1 MMLTTE
7 ATPQPETVQNDALN
21 LPVCDEFPVSLELN
35 GERVV
40 TLLCTPCD
48 LTELAVGWLYCEGLI
63 EGVDELLAVG
73 ACDELS
79 RVRVFAEGQ
88 RPLVQSE
95 WRRVI
100 TSGCGSGHAID
111 PNELATLPAVASELR
126 FPLPRLEEL
135 MRAVAL
141 GGPIKRAVGGVHSAA
156 LIDESGILAHYEDV
170 GRHNAVDKCI
180 GRALLTGIDLGQVVL
195 CATGRV
201 SSEMAFKASRCG
213 IPIIASLNSTTGLAV
228 ELARHVGVTIV
239 AKAIGRKRLVY
250 TRPDRIVGESKYE
263 AGDGAARDTV
273 PIAE

>member
-1 MMLTTE
+1 MTLMEPLSTPSIALTAPDE
-7 ATPQPETVQNDALN
+7 LA
-21 LPVCDEFPVSLELN
+21 VCDEYPVSLDLN
-35 GERVV
+35 DQRVV
-40 TLLCTPCD
+40 TLLCTPRD
-48 LTELAVGWLYCEGLI
+48 LGELAVGWLYCEGLI
-63 EGVDELLAVG
+63 EGVDELAAVG

-79 RVRVFAEGQ
+79 RVHIFTDTT

-111 PNELATLPAVASELR
+111 PEELSTLPRVTSDFS
-126 FPLPRLEEL
+126 FPLPRLEAL
-135 MRAVAL
+135 MREIAL

-156 LIDESGILAHYEDV
+156 LIDEGGILAHYEDV

-180 GRALLTGIDLGQVVL
+180 GRALLTGLDLNRVVL

-213 IPIIASLNSTTGLAV
+213 IPIIASLNSTTSLAV

-239 AKAIGRKRLVY
+239 AKAIGRKRLIY
-250 TRPDRIVGESKYE
+250 TRPDRII
-263 AGDGAARDTV
+263 GASRNDR
-273 PIAE
+273 AED

>member
-1 MMLTTE
+1 MITTE
-7 ATPQPETVQNDALN
+7 STEALRVTQPEPHT

-35 GERVV
+35 DERVV

-63 EGVDELLAVG
+63 DGVEELLAVG

-79 RVRVFAEGQ
+79 RVRIFAESQ

-111 PNELATLPAVASELR
+111 PNELATLPAVTSDLR

-250 TRPDRIVGESKYE
+250 TRPDRITGESKYDE
-263 AGDGAARDTV
+263 QESARAGSVTDD
-273 PIAE
+273 

>member
-1 MMLTTE
+1 MTDL
-7 ATPQPETVQNDALN
+7 QI
-21 LPVCDEFPVSLELN
+21 LPVCDEFPVGLELN
-35 GERVV
+35 DERVV

-63 EGVDELLAVG
+63 EGIDELMAVG

-111 PNELATLPAVASELR
+111 PAELATLPAVASNLR

-135 MRAVAL
+135 MRAVAV

-180 GRALLTGIDLGQVVL
+180 GRALLTGLDLGQVVL

-250 TRPDRIVGESKYE
+250 TRPDRIFGESKYDASDVAPE
-263 AGDGAARDTV
+263 DTM
-273 PIAE
+273 PITEGNR

>member
-1 MMLTTE
+1 MTLPSAE
-7 ATPQPETVQNDALN
+7 APAIPL
-21 LPVCDEFPVSLELN
+21 VCDEFPVQLELN
-35 GERVV
+35 GAPVV
-40 TLLCTPCD
+40 TLLCTPRD

-63 EGVDELLAVG
+63 ERADDLLAVG
-73 ACDELS
+73 ACDQLS
-79 RVRVFAEGQ
+79 RMRVFAEGD

-111 PNELATLPAVASELR
+111 PAELAALPPVASDLT

-135 MRAVAL
+135 LREVAL

-156 LIDESGILAHYEDV
+156 LIDAGGILAHYEDV

-180 GRALLTGIDLGQVVL
+180 GRALLAGIDLGRVVL

-213 IPIIASLNSTTGLAV
+213 IPIVASLNSTTSLAV
-228 ELARHVGVTIV
+228 TLAEHAGVTIV
-239 AKAIGRKRLVY
+239 AKAIGRKQTIY
-250 TRPDRIVGESKYE
+250 THPHRITRQE
-263 AGDGAARDTV
+263 AGRFAA
-273 PIAE
+273 AG

>member
-1 MMLTTE
+1 MTATETT
-7 ATPQPETVQNDALN
+7 TILPEGTD
-21 LPVCDEFPVSLELN
+21 LPVCDEFPVQLELN
-35 GERVV
+35 SERVV
-40 TLLCTPCD
+40 TLLCTPSA

-63 EGVDELLAVG
+63 DGADEVLAVG
-73 ACDELS
+73 GCDQLS
-79 RVRVFAEGQ
+79 RMRVFTDGQ
-88 RPLVQSE
+88 HPLVQSE

-111 PNELATLPAVASELR
+111 PQELATLPAVTSDLR

-135 MRAVAL
+135 MREIAL
-141 GGPIKRAVGGVHSAA
+141 GGPIKRAIGGVHSAA
-156 LIDESGILAHYEDV
+156 LIDEGGILAHYEDV

-180 GRALLTGIDLGQVVL
+180 GRALLTGLDLGRVVL

-213 IPIIASLNSTTGLAV
+213 IPIIASLNSTTSLAV

-250 TRPDRIVGESKYE
+250 TRPDRIVGEL
-263 AGDGAARDTV
+263 
-273 PIAE
+273 

>member
-1 MMLTTE
+1 MTITEPQEAVAAPE
-7 ATPQPETVQNDALN
+7 ATE
-21 LPVCDEFPVSLELN
+21 LPVCDEFPVQLELN

-40 TLLCTPCD
+40 TLLCTPSG

-63 EGVDELLAVG
+63 EGTDEILAVG

-79 RVRVFAEGQ
+79 RMRVFTEGA

-111 PNELATLPAVASELR
+111 PGELATLPPVASDYT

-135 MRAVAL
+135 MREVAL
-141 GGPIKRAVGGVHSAA
+141 GGPIKRAIGGVHSAA
-156 LIDESGILAHYEDV
+156 LIDEGGILAHYEDV

-180 GRALLTGIDLGQVVL
+180 GRALLTGLHLSHTVL

-213 IPIIASLNSTTGLAV
+213 IPIVASLNSTTSLAV
-228 ELARHVGVTIV
+228 QLAGHVGVTIV

-250 TRPDRIVGESKYE
+250 THPERITDLDGGKF
-263 AGDGAARDTV
+263 AGDERRATGD
-273 PIAE
+273 E

>member
-1 MMLTTE
+1 MTTVE
-7 ATPQPETVQNDALN
+7 RPIGIGAADDAL
-21 LPVCDEFPVSLELN
+21 VACDEFPVGLELN
-35 GERVV
+35 DERVV
-40 TLLCTPCD
+40 TLLCTPAN

-63 EGVDELLAVG
+63 DGVDELLAVG

-79 RVRVFAEGQ
+79 RMRVFSEAR

-111 PNELATLPAVASELR
+111 PQELAGLPAVTSDLR

-135 MRAVAL
+135 MREIAL
-141 GGPIKRAVGGVHSAA
+141 GGPIKRAIGGVHSAA
-156 LIDESGILAHYEDV
+156 LIDEGGILAHYEDV

-180 GRALLTGIDLGQVVL
+180 GRALLLGLDLGQVVL

-213 IPIIASLNSTTGLAV
+213 IPIIASLNSTTSLAV
-228 ELARHVGVTIV
+228 ELAAHVGVTIV

-250 TRPDRIVGESKYE
+250 THPQRIIDAD
-263 AGDGAARDTV
+263 AGKFGPAAR
-273 PIAE
+273 P

>member
-1 MMLTTE
+1 MTIMAAAR
-7 ATPQPETVQNDALN
+7 ATSDA
-21 LPVCDEFPVSLELN
+21 PVPLLACDEFPVVLELN
-35 GERVV
+35 DQRVV
-40 TLLCTPCD
+40 TLLCTPSS

-63 EGVDELLAVG
+63 DGVDELLAVG
-73 ACDELS
+73 ACDQLS
-79 RVRVFAEGQ
+79 RMRVFAEGV

-111 PNELATLPAVASELR
+111 PQELATLPAVTSDLR
-126 FPLPRLEEL
+126 FPLARLEEL
-135 MRAVAL
+135 MREIAL
-141 GGPIKRAVGGVHSAA
+141 GGPIKRAIGGVHSAA

-180 GRALLTGIDLGQVVL
+180 GRALLTGLDLGRVVL

-213 IPIIASLNSTTGLAV
+213 IPIIASLNSTTSLAV
-228 ELARHVGVTIV
+228 ELAGHVGVTIV

-250 TRPDRIVGESKYE
+250 THPERITGMDEGKFATPV
-263 AGDGAARDTV
+263 
-273 PIAE
+273 

>member
-1 MMLTTE
+1 MVE
-7 ATPQPETVQNDALN
+7 DNPAA
-21 LPVCDEFPVSLELN
+21 LPVCDEFPVQLDLN

-40 TLLCTPCD
+40 TLLCTPD
-48 LTELAVGWLYCEGLI
+48 NLTELAVGWLYCEGLI
-63 EGVDELLAVG
+63 DGVDEILAVG

-79 RVRVFAEGQ
+79 RMRVFTDAA

-111 PNELATLPAVASELR
+111 PRELATLPPVTSAYT

-135 MRAVAL
+135 MREVAL
-141 GGPIKRAVGGVHSAA
+141 GGPIKRAIGGVHSAA
-156 LIDESGILAHYEDV
+156 LIDEGGILAHYEDV

-180 GRALLTGIDLGQVVL
+180 GRALLAGLDLSRVVL

-213 IPIIASLNSTTGLAV
+213 IPIIASLNSTTSLAV
-228 ELARHVGVTIV
+228 QLADHVGVTIV

-250 TRPDRIVGESKYE
+250 THPARITLMNEGKF
-263 AGDGAARDTV
+263 ADQ
-273 PIAE
+273 

>member
-1 MMLTTE
+1 MTLTE
-7 ATPQPETVQNDALN
+7 PAHTPTTPTFAPAE
-21 LPVCDEFPVSLELN
+21 LPVCDEYPVSLDLN
-35 GERVV
+35 SQRVV
-40 TLLCTPCD
+40 TLLCTPRD
-48 LTELAVGWLYCEGLI
+48 LSELAVGWLYCEGLI
-63 EGVDELLAVG
+63 DDVEELTAVG

-79 RVRVFAEGQ
+79 RVQIFTDTT

-111 PNELATLPAVASELR
+111 PQELSTLPRVTSTFS

-135 MRAVAL
+135 MREVAF

-180 GRALLTGIDLGQVVL
+180 GRALLTGLDLGQVVL

-213 IPIIASLNSTTGLAV
+213 IPIIASLNSTTSLAV
-228 ELARHVGVTIV
+228 ELARYVGVTIV
-239 AKAIGRKRLVY
+239 AKAIGRKRLIY
-250 TRPDRIVGESKYE
+250 TRPDRITE
-263 AGDGAARDTV
+263 ASHDDRAAD
-273 PIAE
+273 

>member
-1 MMLTTE
+1 MGVATTPP
-7 ATPQPETVQNDALN
+7 AAFSPRPSDP
-21 LPVCDEFPVSLELN
+21 PVCDEFPVQLELN

-40 TLLCTPCD
+40 TLLCTPSA

-63 EGVDELLAVG
+63 EDVEEIAAVG
-73 ACDELS
+73 ACDELNRIS
-79 RVRVFAEGQ
+79 VFSDAE

-111 PNELATLPAVASELR
+111 PAELATLPPVAGDFT

-135 MRAVAL
+135 MRDVAL
-141 GGPIKRAVGGVHSAA
+141 GGPIKRAIGGVHSAA
-156 LIDESGILAHYEDV
+156 LVDEGGILAHYEDV

-180 GRALLTGIDLGQVVL
+180 GRALLTGIDLGRTVL

-213 IPIIASLNSTTGLAV
+213 IPIVASLNSTTSLAV

-250 TRPDRIVGESKYE
+250 SRPDRITQLD
-263 AGDGAARDTV
+263 AGKFAA
-273 PIAE
+273 AER

>member
-1 MMLTTE
+1 MAVSRKAILAMTATETT
-7 ATPQPETVQNDALN
+7 TILPDDAA
-21 LPVCDEFPVSLELN
+21 LPVCDEFPVQLELN
-35 GERVV
+35 NQRVV
-40 TLLCTPCD
+40 TLLCTPSA

-63 EGVDELLAVG
+63 DGVDEILAVG
-73 ACDELS
+73 GCDQLS
-79 RVRVFAEGQ
+79 RMRVFTEGR

-111 PNELATLPAVASELR
+111 PQELATLPAVTSDLR

-135 MRAVAL
+135 MREIAL
-141 GGPIKRAVGGVHSAA
+141 GGPIKRAIGGVHSAA
-156 LIDESGILAHYEDV
+156 LIDAGGILAHYEDV

-180 GRALLTGIDLGQVVL
+180 GRALLTGIDLGRVVL

-213 IPIIASLNSTTGLAV
+213 IPIIASLNSTTSLAV

-250 TRPDRIVGESKYE
+250 TRPDRIVGEL
-263 AGDGAARDTV
+263 
-273 PIAE
+273 

>member
-1 MMLTTE
+1 MTVTEPLTTPTLVAGE
-7 ATPQPETVQNDALN
+7 PGE
-21 LPVCDEFPVSLELN
+21 LPVCDEYPVSLELN
-35 GERVV
+35 DQRVV
-40 TLLCTPCD
+40 TLLCTPRD
-48 LTELAVGWLYCEGLI
+48 LSELAVGWLYCEGLI
-63 EGVDELLAVG
+63 ESVDELAAVG
-73 ACDELS
+73 ACDQLS
-79 RVRVFAEGQ
+79 RVRIFTDTT

-111 PNELATLPAVASELR
+111 PDELSTLPRVMGDFS
-126 FPLPRLEEL
+126 FPLPRLETL
-135 MRAVAL
+135 MREVAL

-180 GRALLTGIDLGQVVL
+180 GRALLTGLDLGNVVL

-213 IPIIASLNSTTGLAV
+213 IPIIASLNSTTSLAV

-239 AKAIGRKRLVY
+239 AKAIGRKRLIY
-250 TRPDRIVGESKYE
+250 TRSDRIT
-263 AGDGAARDTV
+263 GASSEDR
-273 PIAE
+273 AEG

>member
-1 MMLTTE
+1 MTATE
-7 ATPQPETVQNDALN
+7 ERTVHSALAD
-21 LPVCDEFPVSLELN
+21 LPVCDEFPVQLELN

-40 TLLCTPCD
+40 TLLCTPSG
-48 LTELAVGWLYCEGLI
+48 LTELAVGWLYCEGLV
-63 EGVDELLAVG
+63 EGADEILAVG
-73 ACDELS
+73 ACDGLS
-79 RVRVFAEGQ
+79 RMRVHTDAE

-111 PNELATLPAVASELR
+111 PAELAKLPPVTGDYT

-135 MRAVAL
+135 MREVAL
-141 GGPIKRAVGGVHSAA
+141 GGPLKRAVGGVHSAA
-156 LIDESGILAHYEDV
+156 LIDEGGILAHYEDV

-180 GRALLTGIDLGQVVL
+180 GRALLTGIDLGCVVL

-213 IPIIASLNSTTGLAV
+213 IPIVASLNSTTSLAV
-228 ELARHVGVTIV
+228 ELARHAGVTIV

-250 TRPDRIVGESKYE
+250 TRPDRITQIDESKWGE
-263 AGDGAARDTV
+263 
-273 PIAE
+273 

>member
-1 MMLTTE
+1 MLTTE
-7 ATPQPETVQNDALN
+7 AAAPPDPGIMPLA
-21 LPVCDEFPVSLELN
+21 CDEYPVGIELN
-35 GERVV
+35 DERVV
-40 TLLCTPCD
+40 TLLCTPRD

-63 EGVDELLAVG
+63 DGVEEIEAVG

-79 RVRVFAEGQ
+79 RVRVFAENQ

-111 PNELATLPAVASELR
+111 PAELATLPAVTSELR
-126 FPLPRLEEL
+126 FPLPRLEGL
-135 MRAVAL
+135 MREIAL

-156 LIDESGILAHYEDV
+156 LIDEGGILAHFEDV

-213 IPIIASLNSTTGLAV
+213 IPIIASLNSTTSLAV

-250 TRPDRIVGESKYE
+250 TRPDRIVGMDER
-263 AGDGAARDTV
+263 AG
-273 PIAE
+273 

>member
-1 MMLTTE
+1 MITTKSTE
-7 ATPQPETVQNDALN
+7 LPAVTSTDKQS

-35 GERVV
+35 DERVV

-63 EGVDELLAVG
+63 DGVDELLAVG

-79 RVRVFAEGQ
+79 RVRIFAESQ

-111 PNELATLPAVASELR
+111 PDELATLPAVTSELR
-126 FPLPRLEEL
+126 FPLSRLEEL

-156 LIDESGILAHYEDV
+156 LIDERGILAHYEDV

-250 TRPDRIVGESKYE
+250 TRPDRIYGESKYDIGE
-263 AGDGAARDTV
+263 STAGDTL
-273 PIAE
+273 

>member
-1 MMLTTE
+1 
-7 ATPQPETVQNDALN
+7 

-35 GERVV
+35 EERVV
-40 TLLCTPCD
+40 TLLCTPRD

-63 EGVDELLAVG
+63 EGADELMAVG

-79 RVRVFAEGQ
+79 RVRVFAESQ

-111 PNELATLPAVASELR
+111 PAELATLPAVTSDLR

-156 LIDESGILAHYEDV
+156 LIDERGILAHYEDV

-180 GRALLTGIDLGQVVL
+180 GRALLTGIDLGQIVL

-228 ELARHVGVTIV
+228 ELARHAGVTIV

-250 TRPDRIVGESKYE
+250 THPDRIYGESKYDTEDRAAGE
-263 AGDGAARDTV
+263 AVSSAK
-273 PIAE
+273 

>member
-1 MMLTTE
+1 MTVTDSPTTTVLTTDE
-7 ATPQPETVQNDALN
+7 AEGLS
-21 LPVCDEFPVSLELN
+21 VCDEYPVSLELN
-35 GERVV
+35 DQRVV
-40 TLLCTPCD
+40 TLLCTPRD
-48 LTELAVGWLYCEGLI
+48 LSELAVGWLYCEGLI
-63 EGVDELLAVG
+63 ESVDELAAVG

-79 RVRVFAEGQ
+79 RVRIFTDTT

-111 PNELATLPAVASELR
+111 PDELSTLPRVTSDFR
-126 FPLPRLEEL
+126 FPLPRLETL
-135 MRAVAL
+135 MREIAL

-156 LIDESGILAHYEDV
+156 LIDEHGILAHYEDV

-180 GRALLTGIDLGQVVL
+180 GRALLTNLDLRNVVL

-213 IPIIASLNSTTGLAV
+213 IPIIASLNSTTSLAV

-239 AKAIGRKRLVY
+239 AKAIGRKRLIY
-250 TRPDRIVGESKYE
+250 TRPDRISQ
-263 AGDGAARDTV
+263 ASGAAQTER
-273 PIAE
+273 

>member
-1 MMLTTE
+1 
-7 ATPQPETVQNDALN
+7 LN
-21 LPVCDEFPVSLELN
+21 N
-35 GERVV
+35 ERVV
-40 TLLCTPCD
+40 TLLCTPSA

-63 EGVDELLAVG
+63 DGVDEVLAVG
-73 ACDELS
+73 GCDQLS
-79 RVRVFAEGQ
+79 RMRVFTEGQ

-111 PNELATLPAVASELR
+111 PQELAALPAVTSDFR

-135 MRAVAL
+135 MREIAL
-141 GGPIKRAVGGVHSAA
+141 GGPIKRAIGGVHSAA
-156 LIDESGILAHYEDV
+156 LIDEGGILAHYEDV

-180 GRALLTGIDLGQVVL
+180 GRALLTGIDLGRVVL

-213 IPIIASLNSTTGLAV
+213 IPIIASLNSTTSLAV
-228 ELARHVGVTIV
+228 VLARHVGVTIV

-250 TRPDRIVGESKYE
+250 TRPDRIVGE
-263 AGDGAARDTV
+263 
-273 PIAE
+273 I